1 MLGVLIAWFA
11 INRTSRLVSELVRSR
26 DELHDTYRDLQ
37 FQKEALDQHNIVSI
51 TDEAGDITYVNQKFI
66 GISGYS
72 RGELLGQNHRILRS
86 GHHTSSFYEEMWK
99 TISEGRTWHGV
110 VCNRAKSGFFLLGCG
125 ILVAVLGGAGARLP

>member
-110 VCNRAKSGFFLLGCG
+110 VCNRATSDLYYWVDATIVPFLDD
-125 ILVAVLGGAGARLP
+125 AGL